1 MVIPALLLLLTGEAG
16 TEPPDS
22 VAYWLNEIV
31 VTATR
36 SSRPISRIPVSVSV
50 ITDEEIRS
58 SNARSFADL
67 LEHLP
72 GISVQRTGEFGR
84 SDPIVRGL
92 GDNGKRLLVLVDGR
106 PEKMAI
112 FGCTV
117 THTLPL
123 GNVERVEVVRTALS
137 HLYGSE
143 AMGGVIN
150 ILSSR
155 PRSPLELRLQALY
168 GTDDTQIY
176 QVTHGGARHGLSY
189 SLTADHRSSSG
200 HVPNS
205 SYEGTDLGARVDLV
219 PEPDL
224 LVHLGGK
231 WFNGRKDEP
240 TPRGQENTIAE
251 AWNNYLRYAGDASA
265 DWDLG
270 NALIQTNAY
279 LTAGEHEFSDGW
291 HSEDRTLGLRAE
303 VRGEVARRA
312 EVLAGFSAKRQ
323 WGERLGDAPW
333 DGDRSE
339 AAVYIHA
346 EHPAST
352 TSTTTL
358 GLRYAVDSEG
368 NAALSPAVAALWR
381 ATHMLSFRGSMTGGF
396 RFPQLSDLHLLPLS
410 NPDLTPERS
419 LDLEVGAT
427 ARLGRGSTV
436 QAALFQREL
445 WDLIEAV
452 PYSGSPPS
460 RFANQGRA
468 TFRGFEATVRSRL
481 SSWIEAAVAY
491 THLDPGSH
499 TKGRV
504 RNKAD
509 LRLRV
514 ETTYWDCSLT
524 GSQVWGA
531 YAGTD
536 AEKRL
541 PDYLLVSLK
550 TTTRIGWAVEGFF
563 ALDNVLD
570 EDYFVYAEL
579 PGSGAGAY
587 RMPGRRFTVGLGLDL
602 PRRKNR

>member
-1 MVIPALLLLLTGEAG
+1 MLTAALVLLLTGETATG
-16 TEPPDS
+16 PPDS

-50 ITDEEIRS
+50 ITNKEIRS

-67 LEHLP
+67 LEQLP

-123 GNVERVEVVRTALS
+123 GKVERVEVVRTALS

-155 PRSPLELRLQALY
+155 PRSPLELGLQALY

-176 QVTHGGARHGLSY
+176 QVTHGGARHGFSY
-189 SLTADHRSSSG
+189 SLTADHRSSGG

-205 SYEGTDLGARVDLV
+205 SYEGTDLGARVDLE
-219 PEPDL
+219 PSPDL

-231 WFNGRKDEP
+231 WFNGRKHEP
-240 TPRGQENTIAE
+240 APRGQENTFAE
-251 AWNNYLRYAGDASA
+251 PWNDYLRYAGDASA
-265 DWDLG
+265 DWGLG
-270 NALIQTNAY
+270 NALIQANVY
-279 LTAGEHEFSDGW
+279 VTAGEHEFSDGW
-291 HSEDRTLGLRAE
+291 HSKDRTLGLRAE
-303 VRGEVARRA
+303 VRSEVAQHG
-312 EVLAGFSAKRQ
+312 EVLAGFSAKGQ
-323 WGERLGDAPW
+323 WGQRLGDVPW

-339 AAVYIHA
+339 AAAYIHA
-346 EHPAST
+346 EHPVGT

-358 GLRYAVDSEG
+358 GLRYAADSEG
-368 NAALSPAVAALWR
+368 NAALSPAVAMLWR
-381 ATHMLSFRGSMTGGF
+381 ASHALSFRGSATSGF
-396 RFPQLSDLHLLPLS
+396 RFPQLSDLHLLPSS

-419 LDLEVGAT
+419 VDLEVGAT
-427 ARLGRGSTV
+427 ARLGSGSAV
-436 QAALFQREL
+436 QAAVFQREL
-445 WDLIEAV
+445 WDLIETL

-460 RFANQGRA
+460 RLTNAGRA
-468 TFRGFEATVRSRL
+468 TFRGLEATLRSRL
-481 SSWIEAAVAY
+481 SSWLEAALAY
-491 THLDPGSH
+491 THLDPRSH

-514 ETTYWDCSLT
+514 GTAHWDCSLT

-531 YAGTD
+531 YAGTNE
-536 AEKRL
+536 AERL
-541 PDYLLVSLK
+541 PDYLLVSVK
-550 TTTRIGWAVEGFF
+550 STTRIGWGVEGFF

-587 RMPGRRFTVGLGLDL
+587 RMPGRRFTVGLALDV
-602 PRRKNR
+602 PRAEKP